1 MWWSGATRREIPY
14 WAEAGRFAQAP
25 LGWILHVAVGN
36 GSLYPYFSKLKSPHR
51 KFSHLW
57 FAKDGRVEQY
67 GPLNYKSWA
76 QGDGNGQYWS
86 CETEGFPAEPLT
98 AAQIEALTAFHVF
111 SGTLNQ
117 AAEKP
122 GDRGI
127 GTHYMGGRTWGAHS
141 CPDPGGREGKGPRS
155 TARALIIARA
165 GVRATRP
172 LPEVDMPLEPADA
185 RTLWE
190 FQYKW
195 GAEVASP
202 IQLLREAVN
211 ILRVEARENPP
222 PIDYD
227 ALAAAVAA
235 RLPQATGA
243 LSVDAIRAAVADVL
257 THGTDAIPHTT
268 TGA

>member
-1 MWWSGATRREIPY
+1 
-14 WAEAGRFAQAP
+14 
-25 LGWILHVAVGN
+25 
-36 GSLYPYFSKLKSPHR
+36 
-51 KFSHLW
+51 
-57 FAKDGRVEQY
+57 
-67 GPLNYKSWA
+67 
-76 QGDGNGQYWS
+76 
-86 CETEGFPAEPLT
+86 
-98 AAQIEALTAFHVF
+98 
-111 SGTLNQ
+111 
-117 AAEKP
+117 
-122 GDRGI
+122 
-127 GTHYMGGRTWGAHS
+127 
-141 CPDPGGREGKGPRS
+141 
-155 TARALIIARA
+155 
-165 GVRATRP
+165 
-172 LPEVDMPLEPADA
+172 MPLEPADA